1 MTYLEQL
8 FVYLMIGLVFVIVLY
23 VGVSLIVTGL
33 SRLCRSKMDRR
44 IDRLVKRCP
53 KLTPEQFQKFRR
65 NHKKNFS
72 GIYVLYNRS
81 KHMYYVGQA
90 VKVLDRVNKHFTGK
104 GNGDVYADYKYGDKF
119 VIRLIPLKTSG
130 FPSLN
135 DLERY
140 AIARYRAYEK
150 GYNKTRG
157 NKGVID

>member
-1 MTYLEQL
+1 MTYMDQVFVAVIISGIL
-8 FVYLMIGLVFVIVLY
+8 FVCAVGGVTIINRCFSYLF
-23 VGVSLIVTGL
+23 
-33 SRLCRSKMDRR
+33 RSKTDRR
-44 IDRLVKRCP
+44 IDRLVKKCP
-53 KLTPEQFQKFRR
+53 KLTPEQFQTFRR
-65 NHKKNFS
+65 DSKKNFA

-81 KHMYYVGQA
+81 KQMYYVGQA

-119 VIRLIPLKTSG
+119 IIRLIPLKRSG

-140 AIARYRAYEK
+140 AIARYQAYDK